1 MAGRASK
8 NKGKAGER
16 ELGKIFEQYLDGT
29 FARSLYSGAYIGK
42 SNSFRKEGLGETAV
56 RAMKAD
62 LITPEHLP
70 KMVIECK
77 WYADLPIHNL
87 IREGVPQID
96 QWLADLEH
104 DCDDGDYGFLAIKLN
119 RKGWLICFKQNIS
132 TKLVLSNY
140 IVYKDYIV
148 TDLTSFLEKNSNI
161 IKDICS

>member
-1 MAGRASK
+1 MSGRKSK

-16 ELGKIFEQYLDGT
+16 ELGKILEGYLGGT

-42 SNSFRKEGLGETAV
+42 SNSFRKETLGDTAI

-70 KMVIECK
+70 RMVIECK

-96 QWLADLEH
+96 QWFEELNA
-104 DCDDGDYGFLAIKLN
+104 DCDDGEYGFLAIKLN
-119 RKGWLICFKQNIS
+119 RKGWLVGFKKSIS
-132 TKLVLSNY
+132 DKFKLDNF
-140 IVYKDYIV
+140 ITYKDCIV
-148 TDLTSFLEKNSNI
+148 TDLTSFLENNASL
-161 IKDICS
+161 IKKLCA